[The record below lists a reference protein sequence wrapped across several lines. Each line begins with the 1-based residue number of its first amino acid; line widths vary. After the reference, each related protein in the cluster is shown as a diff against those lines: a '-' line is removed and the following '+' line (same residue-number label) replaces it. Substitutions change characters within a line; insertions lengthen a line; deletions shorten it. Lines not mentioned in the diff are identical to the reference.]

1 MNCDMAFDL
10 MTDAEGCQS
19 AALGQHLASCPRC
32 RQMQETLA
40 PALGFLADSAWN
52 SSAHEPSGDCDAAS
66 GNTSRHPFLILEA
79 LKVARDTASA
89 LAVRT
94 ETRPD
99 RMNAFVG
106 RALRFA
112 AVFAAGVVLGL
123 VLLENRDRSA
133 IEGKECT
140 RHAAARDGVARSDA
154 EIQRLALSCAA
165 CHDAATKPIDN
176 RATLL
181 DFDRSRQLDWLEQ
194 LFREETLVAVDWH
207 TAAAKAF
214 NQS

>member
-1 MNCDMAFDL
+1 MNCDTAFDL
-10 MTDAEGCQS
+10 MTDAGGCQS
-19 AALGQHLASCPRC
+19 AALAQHLGGCPRC

-52 SSAHEPSGDCDAAS
+52 SSAVALSSDRDEAS
-66 GNTSRHPFLILEA
+66 GPASRHPFLTLEA
-79 LKVARDTASA
+79 LKVARDAASA
-89 LAVRT
+89 LSART
-94 ETRPD
+94 EIRPD
-99 RMNAFVG
+99 RRNAMVG

-123 VLLENRDRSA
+123 ILLENRDRPA
-133 IEGKECT
+133 TEGKVCT
-140 RHAAARDGVARSDA
+140 RHAAARDRIARSDA

-181 DFDRSRQLDWLEQ
+181 DLNRSRQLDWLEQ
-194 LFREETLVAVDWH
+194 LFRDETLVAVDWQI
-207 TAAAKAF
+207 AAARAC